1 VSALDAHLE
10 AMVRRVVAQ
19 ELEARGVG
27 TTGTPFYSSRNL
39 PPDIRSRDRFNRL
52 ARHVPG
58 ATKTG
63 RVWVVPVDAWHAFR
77 SGAAPV
83 CEASGSAV
91 QNVLARYRRT
101 A

>member
-1 VSALDAHLE
+1 VSALDLHLE
-10 AMVRRVVAQ
+10 ALVRRVVAQ
-19 ELEARGVG
+19 ELDARGG
-27 TTGTPFYSSRNL
+27 GQAAAAFYSTRAL

-58 ATKTG
+58 ARKVG
-63 RVWVVPVDAWHAFR
+63 RTWVVPVDAWHQAR
-77 SGAAPV
+77 SGKPAT
-83 CEASGSAV
+83 SGDVSAAV